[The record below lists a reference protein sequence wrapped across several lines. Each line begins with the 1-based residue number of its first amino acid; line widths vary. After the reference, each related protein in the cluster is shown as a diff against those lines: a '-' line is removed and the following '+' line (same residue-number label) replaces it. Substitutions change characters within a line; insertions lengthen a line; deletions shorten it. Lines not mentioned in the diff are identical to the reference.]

1 MGKNR
6 LSLVVS
12 ISFMLATLIGC
23 GFSDNHE
30 TQLAKDE
37 SVYQTGNGV
46 KAVKFNDAQFIGL
59 SMKDSEGAF
68 EKVANGDY
76 VEPGKYTLGV
86 TVTPRKVNGVIQDQ
100 RVFVGDGGWDY
111 QVEAQYDEDKKL
123 YVCDFT
129 FQDYYYQDYYY
140 KEPLKLPVLIYPV
153 LIQVIYPD
161 GRASKEKYVLHST
174 LPDPAAKPGWL
185 VDKGLGLTLSR
196 DLLSKMKPVFNSLL
210 PGMEV
215 QELSPAVVNLAEGD
229 QGILHIDLGSLAF
242 DLILD
247 DTYTPQGG
255 QETRALNIGLEDIT
269 GGTPPFD
276 SLRQAIASAFIN
288 LFFKNLNLQGIP
300 VMAVGFNLGDLMQGL
315 GGSDGGSEDPLA
327 GLLTGLK
334 IDSTLFLNLKG
345 MPAEMVEE
353 TEHAVIGGGLY
364 AVESKYVKKDE
375 SGNLL
380 WPTVVVDTYDTQM
393 DLSRIKNDSTDLGL
407 ALAQYNLNQML
418 PEIAKGLQLT
428 IPAINKMVPM
438 FTPAKP
444 GEDLDLTL
452 KINPAGIAIDM
463 INDEKNPRPKRIVIN
478 DIRLTFVEAG
488 VPQSELSMD
497 LTLNLDVGFP
507 EVEDPETHEILI
519 LPVLTITITPVDEL
533 CFIHVMKDNLG
544 MDMFDHSTFVPM
556 IFSGL
561 AGGGGD
567 VKFSISL
574 SDLGVL
580 PREGVEPG
588 QVAFDKNGNCFLGLA
603 VDGLDTSKLPIG
615 GCFIATAGLS

>member
-46 KAVKFNDAQFIGL
+46 KAVNFNDAQFIEL
-59 SMKDSEGAF
+59 FMKDGEGTF

-76 VEPGKYTLGV
+76 VEPGKHTLGV
-86 TVTPRKVNGVIQDQ
+86 TVTPRKVNGSILDQ
-100 RVFVGDGGWDY
+100 RVFVSDGGWEY
-111 QVEAQYDEDKKL
+111 QVEAQYDEARKM
-123 YVCDFT
+123 YVCDFK
-129 FQDYYYQDYYY
+129 FLASDYY
-140 KEPLKLPVLIYPV
+140 LTHPV

-161 GRASKEKYVLHST
+161 GRASKEKYVLHT
-174 LPDPAAKPGWL
+174 VADLAAKPGWL
-185 VDKGLGLTLSR
+185 VDKGLGLTLS
-196 DLLSKMKPVFNSLL
+196 DALLTKMKPVFNSLL
-210 PGMEV
+210 PGMKV
-215 QELSPAVVNLAEGD
+215 QELSPAVNATGGD
-229 QGILHIDLGSLAF
+229 KGILHIDLGSLAF

-300 VMAVGFNLGDLMQGL
+300 VMAVGFNLGDLLQGL

-334 IDSTLFLNLKG
+334 IDSMLFLNLKG
-345 MPAEMVEE
+345 MPEMNDMDF
-353 TEHAVIGGGLY
+353 AVIGGGLY

-375 SGNLL
+375 SGNPL
-380 WPTVVVDTYDTQM
+380 WPTVVVDPYDTQM
-393 DLSRIKNDSTDLGL
+393 DLSRLKNDSTDLGL

-418 PEIAKGLQLT
+418 PEMVKGLQLT

-452 KINPAGIAIDM
+452 KINPAGIALDM
-463 INDEKNPRPKRIVIN
+463 INDEENPRPKRIVIN
-478 DIRLTFVEAG
+478 DIRLTFVEVG
-488 VPQSELSMD
+488 IPQSELSMD

-507 EVEDPETHEILI
+507 PEDPETHTIS
-519 LPVLTITITPVDEL
+519 PVLTITITPVDEL

-544 MDMFDHSTFVPM
+544 MDIFDHSTFVPM

-567 VKFSISL
+567 VKVSISL
-574 SDLGVL
+574 SDLGIQ
-580 PREGVEPG
+580 PKSNPGYVE
-588 QVAFDKNGNCFLGLA
+588 FDKNGNCFLGLA

>member
-46 KAVKFNDAQFIGL
+46 KAVKFNDAQFIELAIWKESVEGQ
-59 SMKDSEGAF
+59 GAF

-76 VEPGKYTLGV
+76 VKPGKHTLGV
-86 TVTPRKVNGVIQDQ
+86 TVTPRKVNGGIMDQ
-100 RVFVGDGGWDY
+100 RVFVSDGGWDY
-111 QVEAQYDEDKKL
+111 QVEAQYDKDKKL
-123 YVCDFT
+123 YVCDFK
-129 FQDYYYQDYYY
+129 FLASDYY
-140 KEPLKLPVLIYPV
+140 LTHPV

-161 GRASKEKYVLHST
+161 GRASKEKYVLHT
-174 LPDPAAKPGWL
+174 VADPAAKPGWL

-255 QETRALNIGLEDIT
+255 QETRALNIGLEDII

-288 LFFKNLNLQGIP
+288 LFFKNLDLQGIP
-300 VMAVGFNLGDLMQGL
+300 VMAVGFNLGDLLQGL

-364 AVESKYVKKDE
+364 AVESKYVQKDE

-380 WPTVVVDTYDTQM
+380 WPTVVVDPYDTQM
-393 DLSRIKNDSTDLGL
+393 DLSRLKNDSTDLGL

-452 KINPAGIAIDM
+452 KINPGGIAIDM

-507 EVEDPETHEILI
+507 EDPKTHKI

-567 VKFSISL
+567 VKVSISL

>member
-46 KAVKFNDAQFIGL
+46 KAVNFNDAQFIEL
-59 SMKDSEGAF
+59 FMKDSEGTF

-76 VEPGKYTLGV
+76 VEPGKHTLGV
-86 TVTPRKVNGVIQDQ
+86 TVTPRKVNGSILDQ
-100 RVFVGDGGWDY
+100 RVFVSDGGWEY
-111 QVEAQYDEDKKL
+111 QVEAQYDEARKM
-123 YVCDFT
+123 YVCDFK
-129 FQDYYYQDYYY
+129 FLASDYY
-140 KEPLKLPVLIYPV
+140 LTHPV

-161 GRASKEKYVLHST
+161 GRASKEKYVLHT
-174 LPDPAAKPGWL
+174 VADLAAKPGWL
-185 VDKGLGLTLSR
+185 VDKGLGLTLSD
-196 DLLSKMKPVFNSLL
+196 DLLTKMKPVFSSLL

-215 QELSPAVVNLAEGD
+215 QELSPAVNATGGD
-229 QGILHIDLGSLAF
+229 KGILHIDLGSLAF

-300 VMAVGFNLGDLMQGL
+300 VMAVGFNLGDLLQGL

-345 MPAEMVEE
+345 MPEMNDMDF
-353 TEHAVIGGGLY
+353 AVIGGGLY

-418 PEIAKGLQLT
+418 PEMMKGLQLT

-478 DIRLTFVEAG
+478 DIRLTFVEVG
-488 VPQSELSMD
+488 IPQSELSMD

-507 EVEDPETHEILI
+507 PEDPKTHTIS
-519 LPVLTITITPVDEL
+519 PVLTITITPVDEL

-567 VKFSISL
+567 VKVSISL
-574 SDLGVL
+574 SDLGIQ
-580 PREGVEPG
+580 PKSNPGYVE
-588 QVAFDKNGNCFLGLA
+588 FDEKGNCFLGLA
-603 VDGLDTSKLPIG
+603 VDNLDTSKLPIG
-615 GCFIATAGLS
+615 GCFITTAGLS

>member
-46 KAVKFNDAQFIGL
+46 KAVKFDDAQFIEL
-59 SMKDSEGAF
+59 FMKDGEGAF
-68 EKVANGDY
+68 EKVTNGDY
-76 VEPGKYTLGV
+76 VKLNKDKDNHDIPTIYTLGV
-86 TVTPRKVNGVIQDQ
+86 TVTPRKVSGGIMDQ
-100 RVFVGDGGWDY
+100 RVFVSDGGWDY
-111 QVEAQYDEDKKL
+111 QVEAQYDKDKKL
-123 YVCDFT
+123 YVCDFK
-129 FQDYYYQDYYY
+129 FLPSDYY
-140 KEPLKLPVLIYPV
+140 LTHPV

-161 GRASKEKYVLHST
+161 GRASKEKYVLHT
-174 LPDPAAKPGWL
+174 VADLAAKPGWL

-196 DLLSKMKPVFNSLL
+196 DLLTKMTPVFSSLL

-255 QETRALNIGLEDIT
+255 QETRALNIGLEDII

-288 LFFKNLNLQGIP
+288 LFIKNHDLQGIP
-300 VMAVGFNLGDLMQGL
+300 VMAVGFNLGDLLQGL

-364 AVESKYVKKDE
+364 AVESKYVQKDE

-380 WPTVVVDTYDTQM
+380 WPTVVVDPYDTQM
-393 DLSRIKNDSTDLGL
+393 DLSRLKNDSTDLGL

-452 KINPAGIAIDM
+452 KINPGGIAIDM

-507 EVEDPETHEILI
+507 EDPKTHKI

>member
-1 MGKNR
+1 
-6 LSLVVS
+6 
-12 ISFMLATLIGC
+12 MLATLMGC

-46 KAVKFNDAQFIGL
+46 KAVKFNDAQFIEL
-59 SMKDSEGAF
+59 FMKDGEGAF

-76 VEPGKYTLGV
+76 VEPGKHTLGV
-86 TVTPRKVNGVIQDQ
+86 TVTPRKVNGGIMDQ
-100 RVFVGDGGWDY
+100 RVFVSDGGWEY
-111 QVEAQYDEDKKL
+111 QVEAQYDKDKKL
-123 YVCDFT
+123 YVCDFK
-129 FQDYYYQDYYY
+129 FLASDYY
-140 KEPLKLPVLIYPV
+140 LTHPV

-161 GRASKEKYVLHST
+161 GRASKEKYVLHT
-174 LPDPAAKPGWL
+174 VADPAAKPGWL

-288 LFFKNLNLQGIP
+288 LFFKNLDLQGIP
-300 VMAVGFNLGDLMQGL
+300 VMAVGFNLGDLLQGL

-364 AVESKYVKKDE
+364 AVESKYVQKDE

-380 WPTVVVDTYDTQM
+380 WPTVVVDPYDTQM
-393 DLSRIKNDSTDLGL
+393 DLSRLKNDSTDLGL

-452 KINPAGIAIDM
+452 KINPGGIAIDM

-507 EVEDPETHEILI
+507 EDPKTHKI

-588 QVAFDKNGNCFLGLA
+588 QVAFDKNGNCFLGLT

>member
-1 MGKNR
+1 
-6 LSLVVS
+6 
-12 ISFMLATLIGC
+12 MLATLIGC

-46 KAVKFNDAQFIGL
+46 KAVKFDDAQFIQL
-59 SMKDSEGAF
+59 SIWNEGQGAF
-68 EKVANGDY
+68 EKVTNGDY
-76 VEPGKYTLGV
+76 VKLNKDKDNHDIPTIYTLGV
-86 TVTPRKVNGVIQDQ
+86 TVTPRKVSGGIMDQ
-100 RVFVGDGGWDY
+100 RVFVSDGGWDY
-111 QVEAQYDEDKKL
+111 QVEAQYDKDKKL
-123 YVCDFT
+123 YVCDFK
-129 FQDYYYQDYYY
+129 FLPSDYY
-140 KEPLKLPVLIYPV
+140 LTHPV

-161 GRASKEKYVLHST
+161 GRASKEKYVLHT
-174 LPDPAAKPGWL
+174 VADLAAKPGWL
-185 VDKGLGLTLSR
+185 VDKGLGLTLSS
-196 DLLSKMKPVFNSLL
+196 DLLTKMKPVFSSLL

-215 QELSPAVVNLAEGD
+215 QELYPADTTGGD
-229 QGILHIDLGSLAF
+229 KGILHIDLGSLAF

-276 SLRQAIASAFIN
+276 NLLQAIASAFIN

-300 VMAVGFNLGDLMQGL
+300 VMAVGFNLGDLLQGL
-315 GGSDGGSEDPLA
+315 GGSDDGSEDPLA

-334 IDSTLFLNLKG
+334 IDSMLFLNLKG
-345 MPAEMVEE
+345 MPEMTEE
-353 TEHAVIGGGLY
+353 KKYAVIGGGLY
-364 AVESKYVKKDE
+364 AVESKYIKKDE
-375 SGNLL
+375 SGNPL
-380 WPTVVVDTYDTQM
+380 WPTVVVDPYDTQM
-393 DLSRIKNDSTDLGL
+393 DLSQLKNDLIPIDLGL

-463 INDEKNPRPKRIVIN
+463 KEDPENPRPKRIVIN
-478 DIRLTFVEAG
+478 DIRLTFVEVG
-488 VPQSELSMD
+488 IPQSELSMD

-507 EVEDPETHEILI
+507 KNPDGTV

-567 VKFSISL
+567 VKVSISL
-574 SDLGVL
+574 SDLGIL
-580 PREGVEPG
+580 SPPPKEGVKPG
-588 QVAFDKNGNCFLGLA
+588 QVTFDKNGNCFLGLA
-603 VDGLDTSKLPIG
+603 VDNLDTSKLPIG

>member
-1 MGKNR
+1 
-6 LSLVVS
+6 
-12 ISFMLATLIGC
+12 MLAILTGC

-30 TQLAKDE
+30 PQLAKDE

-59 SMKDSEGAF
+59 SMEDGEGAF
-68 EKVANGDY
+68 EKVTNGDY
-76 VEPGKYTLGV
+76 VEPGKHTLGV
-86 TVTPRKVNGVIQDQ
+86 TVTPRKVNGGIMDQ
-100 RVFVGDGGWDY
+100 RVFVSDGGWDY
-111 QVEAQYDEDKKL
+111 QVEAQYDKDKKL
-123 YVCDFT
+123 YVCDFK
-129 FQDYYYQDYYY
+129 FLASDYY
-140 KEPLKLPVLIYPV
+140 LTHPV

-161 GRASKEKYVLHST
+161 GRASKEKYVLHT
-174 LPDPAAKPGWL
+174 VADLAAKPGWL
-185 VDKGLGLTLSR
+185 VDMGLGVTLSNA
-196 DLLSKMKPVFNSLL
+196 LLSEMKPVFSSLL

-215 QELSPAVVNLAEGD
+215 QELYPADTTGGD
-229 QGILHIDLGSLAF
+229 KGILHIDLGSFAF

-247 DTYTPQGG
+247 DTYTPKGG

-276 SLRQAIASAFIN
+276 NLLQAIASAFFN

-300 VMAVGFNLGDLMQGL
+300 VMAVGFNLGDLLQGL

-345 MPAEMVEE
+345 MPEMTEE
-353 TEHAVIGGGLY
+353 KKYAVIGGGLY
-364 AVESKYVKKDE
+364 ALESKYVQKDE

-380 WPTVVVDTYDTQM
+380 WPTVMVDPYDTQM
-393 DLSRIKNDSTDLGL
+393 DLSRLKNGSTDLGL
-407 ALAQYNLNQML
+407 ALSQYNLNQML
-418 PEIAKGLQLT
+418 PEVAKGLQLT

-438 FTPAKP
+438 FTP
-444 GEDLDLTL
+444 EDPKNNLDLSL

-463 INDEKNPRPKRIVIN
+463 KSRRIVAN
-478 DIRLTFVEAG
+478 DIRLIFIEAG
-488 VPQSELSMD
+488 TPKAELSMD
-497 LTLNLDVGFP
+497 LSLHFEMGFHAEGGKGYLD
-507 EVEDPETHEILI
+507 LM
-519 LPVLTITITPVDEL
+519 ITPMADQCYL
-533 CFIHVMKDNLG
+533 HVMKDNLG

-556 IFSGL
+556 IFTGL

-567 VKFSISL
+567 AMQVSISL
-574 SDLGVL
+574 SDMGVL

-588 QVAFDKNGNCFLGLA
+588 QVAFDENNNCFLGMA
-603 VDGLDTSKLPIG
+603 VGGLDTSKLPIS